1 MKELNL
7 DDYELEL
14 QNEDNEK
21 IYNDLV
27 EKSINISRKVAKL
40 KNIELTQL
48 DNLEDVLSD
57 IQYRFTKESG
67 YFRDVIY
74 LMKDLL
80 EWNNEDYVEEIGIDL
95 EDIFDDFEE
104 ENKNQSVE
112 TVNSNYY
119 IRSLKDK
126 TVDCIRR
133 YNSIVFELNKYNEL
147 ENEINKKGY
156 EELLNSKKEKITN
169 LFKEMLDYKNKKY
182 DDNISFRDLADKI
195 SQYYNNYHEL
205 IYDLISAVLWQT
217 VSYDVEE
224 DSIDLNEIEVLMT
237 IDDIYNIL
245 IDDVCG
251 YKTEADTYRDF
262 ELEEGETFKDLFY
275 REKEKFKN
283 LFKEMLEYRNI
294 KYTDQDSFDI
304 LKMKVMDNYPYYYVM
319 LFHLISPNPNVTYI
333 QELNSMEDVYERI
346 ISEYKNHEENMI
358 KYKDY
363 MELIRKEGYDID
375 KKLIDEE

>member
-1 MKELNL
+1 MEELNVEN
-7 DDYELEL
+7 YELEL

-27 EKSINISRKVAKL
+27 EKSIDISRKVAKL
-40 KNIELTQL
+40 KNIELTQS
-48 DNLEDVLSD
+48 DNLEDVLLD

-67 YFRDVIY
+67 YFRDIIY

-80 EWNNEDYVEEIGIDL
+80 EWNNEDYVEEIGINF
-95 EDIFDDFEE
+95 EEIFDDFEE
-104 ENKNQSVE
+104 ENEKIEEVD
-112 TVNSNYY
+112 SNYY

-133 YNSIVFELNKYNEL
+133 YNSIIFELNKYNEL
-147 ENEINKKGY
+147 ENEINEKGY
-156 EELLNSKKEKITN
+156 EEVLNSKKEKITN

-182 DDNISFRDLADKI
+182 DENISFRDLADKI

-205 IYDLISAVLWQT
+205 ICDLISAVLWKY
-217 VSYDVEE
+217 VSYDMEE
-224 DSIDLNEIEVLMT
+224 DPIDLNEIEVLMT

-262 ELEEGETFKDLFY
+262 ELEDGETFKDLFY
-275 REKEKFKN
+275 KEKEKFKK

-294 KYTDQDSFDI
+294 KYKKEDSFDI
-304 LKMKVMDNYPYYYVM
+304 LKMRVMDAYPYYFVI
-319 LFHLISPNPNVTYI
+319 LFRLISPDPKVTYI

-346 ISEYKNHEENMI
+346 INEYKNHEENMI

-363 MELIRKEGYDID
+363 MDLIRKEGYNID
-375 KKLIDEE
+375 EKLIDDE